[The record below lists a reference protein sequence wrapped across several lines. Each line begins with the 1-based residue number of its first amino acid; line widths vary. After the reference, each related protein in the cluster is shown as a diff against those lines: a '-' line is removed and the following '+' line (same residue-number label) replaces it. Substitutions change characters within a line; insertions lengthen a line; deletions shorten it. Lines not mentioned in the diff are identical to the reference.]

1 MPSTGIKNSVN
12 PMNQNNT
19 WPGPYWPDATENGP
33 PGRRRYLPDGAYDFF
48 LSVDSVSR
56 TRALLLGLGT
66 GDIHVPEQLP
76 QARGF
81 SMEVVD
87 VMLPG
92 PGSATTALQLSLLQL
107 SYADIFDALVEDV
120 ATSANSKANL
130 QSAVTGVID
139 RVSRWK
145 QLLDDL
151 PADGLGGSAQLGL
164 YGELWFMKTHGIP
177 AWGTE
182 GSVNAWL
189 GPLAANQDF
198 QRGTCAV
205 EVKSSG
211 AADPHLI
218 SIANPRQ
225 LDGTPFESLLLSFV
239 LLERLQGTG
248 ETLTEMVASL
258 RTGSR
263 EAGVGALFE
272 ERLLA
277 AGYHDSHHDAY
288 DSTGYVLR
296 EHKFFRVE
304 GDFPR
309 ILESD
314 LKTGVE
320 NVRYGVSLAAAESYV
335 VADGQ
340 VTTIQEEGV
349 QS

>member
-1 MPSTGIKNSVN
+1 MSQTNS
-12 PMNQNNT
+12 
-19 WPGPYWPDATENGP
+19 WPGPYWPDATEDGP
-33 PGRRRYLPDGAYDFF
+33 PGRRRYLPEGTYDFF
-48 LSVDSVSR
+48 LSVDSVPR
-56 TRALLLGLGT
+56 TRALLLGLGS
-66 GDIHVPEQLP
+66 GDIHIPEQLP

-87 VMLPG
+87 VVLPG
-92 PGSATTALQLSLLQL
+92 PGSSTTALQLSLLQL
-107 SYADIFDALVEDV
+107 SYSDIFDALVEDV
-120 ATSANSKANL
+120 ATSANSKDNL
-130 QSAVTGVID
+130 QSAVAGVID

-151 PADGLGGSAQLGL
+151 PVDGLGGSAQLGL
-164 YGELWFMKTHGIP
+164 YGELWFMKVYGIP

-182 GSVNAWL
+182 KSVNAWL

-198 QRGTCAV
+198 QRGNRAV
-205 EVKSSG
+205 EVKASA

-225 LDGTPFESLLLSFV
+225 LDGTPFERLLLSFI

-248 ETLTEMVASL
+248 ETLPDLVAGL
-258 RTGSR
+258 RAISR
-263 EAGVGALFE
+263 EVGVGALFE

-277 AGYHDSHHDAY
+277 AGYHDSHRDAY
-288 DSTGYVLR
+288 DSTGYSLR
-296 EHKFFRVE
+296 KHTAFSVE

-320 NVRYGVSLAAAESYV
+320 NVRYGVSLSAAASYV
-335 VADGQ
+335 VPDGQ
-340 VTTIQEEGV
+340 IASILEEGAPL
-349 QS
+349 